1 MSKATHSISLIRTLQ
16 RRAYSQACRTTL
28 WTIAIFGICSYFFH
42 GYEQRQ
48 QAQSLAAVTAISLTP
63 SANGDLSDSVLRLLQ
78 DWDRIRAVATLDAG
92 NRVMTVLPSDP
103 AFRKVAQQA
112 VDSGKNWS
120 EMSTRKDD
128 AHEQILAVVV
138 PLQYSHTSFVRRVVV
153 VLEHNFDWVR
163 WIKMNLYFMAIVA
176 SVNIA
181 FGISLA
187 SWFTRKVGY
196 PVRELVGVA
205 TTCKDGTD
213 LPANLRSDRWEEF
226 ALLYDALWRVNR
238 ELASHY
244 TNVRRIKR
252 ESEWKLRDRELG
264 LGRMLRRAEEQ
275 ATNDPLTKL
284 RNRRF
289 LDIEL
294 EQLFAAQQARSED
307 LSIVMI
313 DVDHFKEHNDTQGH
327 TSGDSILVFVG
338 ELLRGAIR
346 PTDHAIR
353 YGGDEFVLLLPDA
366 DEQSASA
373 VADRIIKLFAQ
384 FAATKKGPTAPP
396 LSLSAGVA
404 SLVNSRATLGSE
416 LLTRADQ
423 AMYEA
428 KKNGKNM
435 VSTAA

>member
-1 MSKATHSISLIRTLQ
+1 MSKATHSASLSRTLRQ
-16 RRAYSQACRTTL
+16 RAYSQACRATL
-28 WTIAIFGICSYFFH
+28 WTVGIFGVCSYFFN

-63 SANGDLSDSVLRLLQ
+63 ASNGDLSESVLRLMQ
-78 DWDRIRAVATLDAG
+78 DWDGIRAVATLDAG
-92 NRVMTVLPSDP
+92 QRVLTVLPNDP
-103 AFRKVAQQA
+103 TFRQVAQQA

-120 EMSTRKDD
+120 EMSTRRGDVQ
-128 AHEQILAVVV
+128 EQILAVIV
-138 PLQYSHTSFVRRVVV
+138 PLQRSYASYARRIVV
-153 VLEHNFDWVR
+153 VLEHDYDWGN
-163 WIKMNLYFMAIVA
+163 WIKLNLYFMAIVA
-176 SVNIA
+176 SVNIGY
-181 FGISLA
+181 GISLA
-187 SWFTRKVGY
+187 SWFTRKVSH
-196 PVRELVGVA
+196 PVRELVNVA
-205 TTCKDGTD
+205 TSCKDVTE
-213 LPANLRSDRWEEF
+213 LPASLRSDRWEEF

-238 ELASHY
+238 ELAKND
-244 TNVRRIKR
+244 TNLRRVKR

-264 LGRMLRRAEEQ
+264 LGRQLRRAEEQ

-294 EQLFAAQQARSED
+294 EQLFAAQKARNED

-327 TSGDSILVFVG
+327 TSGDSILIFVG

-353 YGGDEFVLLLPDA
+353 YGGDEFVLLLPDTN
-366 DEQSASA
+366 EQSAYIIA
-373 VADRIIKLFAQ
+373 GRIVKLFAQ
-384 FAATKKGPTAPP
+384 FATTKKAPDAPP

-404 SLVNSRATLGSE
+404 SLVNSRATLGAE
-416 LLTRADQ
+416 LLTQADQ
-423 AMYEA
+423 ALYTA
-428 KKNGKNM
+428 KKNGKNT